1 MEAAGIQWHENVLL
15 FKPSFPVS
23 TEQAYKRWK
32 FSREHA
38 DIPYGPQEIAGVEMS
53 NDLERP
59 VYEKHLFLAILKR
72 KLLATEGV
80 QGAMMSG
87 SGSTVFAVLEEGV
100 DGEKLATEI
109 KQTTD
114 PDLWTWCGEA
124 G

>member
-1 MEAAGIQWHENVLL
+1 
-15 FKPSFPVS
+15 
-23 TEQAYKRWK
+23 
-32 FSREHA
+32 
-38 DIPYGPQEIAGVEMS
+38 MS

-80 QGAMMSG
+80 QAAMMSG

-100 DGEKLATEI
+100 DGETVAEEVKA
-109 KQTTD
+109 TTD
-114 PDLWTWCGEA
+114 SDLWTWCGQA